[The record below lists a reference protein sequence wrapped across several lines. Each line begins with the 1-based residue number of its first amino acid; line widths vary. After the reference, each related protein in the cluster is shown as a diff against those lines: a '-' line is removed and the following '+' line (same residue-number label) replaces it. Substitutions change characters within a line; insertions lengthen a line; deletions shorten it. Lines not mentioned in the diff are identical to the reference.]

1 LQEFVEIIYPL
12 ISTFKTLAGIHLTRA
27 FFATYKPCVS
37 IGIPGARVFMKL
49 SFRFNLFVWRIHS
62 KDPQVELPAE
72 LSIFSWTFRFPAGL
86 LLWRLETRI
95 RVTNRR
101 FVAPVGNS
109 CL

>member
-1 LQEFVEIIYPL
+1 MKCPALETYRNIGKNCRSKDIPTPSLGPFDISKLQEFVEIIYPL

-72 LSIFSWTFRFPAGL
+72 LSIFS
-86 LLWRLETRI
+86 
-95 RVTNRR
+95 
-101 FVAPVGNS
+101 
-109 CL
+109 